1 MQGEVQ
7 VGYLEKL
14 LPKKSGNALAQAA
27 QGGAGVRTVEIGQLG
42 TWLVGMVGWVGVA
55 LDNLTGLFQAL

>member
-14 LPKKSGNALAQAA
+14 LPKKSGNALAQTA
-27 QGGAGVRTVEIGQLG
+27 QGGDGDTVPGGV
-42 TWLVGMVGWVGVA
+42 
-55 LDNLTGLFQAL
+55 QAL